1 MPDYT
6 QSFLDIG
13 GGRVNLLRGG
23 TGEPLLFLHGGGGG
37 GIWHPFLDKL
47 AQRFDVL
54 APEHPGYGQ
63 SETPPWLDTIA
74 DLAYFYLDVLKS
86 LDLERVHLVGH
97 SIGGWI
103 AAEIGV
109 RSTARL
115 KTLTLV
121 SSAGLH
127 LKNVPEI
134 DAFLQN
140 EEQGLRAVFHDQAV
154 ADRVLATP
162 PSPEQAD
169 IALKNR
175 FTTAKLI
182 WQPRGYNPHLYK
194 WLHRIDVPTLILWG
208 ESDRL
213 LPPAYAEEFHR
224 LIPGSKVTVFPACGH
239 LPNIEKPDVFVETV
253 SRFVAGAGP

>member
-1 MPDYT
+1 
-6 QSFLDIG
+6 
-13 GGRVNLLRGG
+13 
-23 TGEPLLFLHGGGGG
+23 
-37 GIWHPFLDKL
+37 
-47 AQRFDVL
+47 
-54 APEHPGYGQ
+54 
-63 SETPPWLDTIA
+63 
-74 DLAYFYLDVLKS
+74 
-86 LDLERVHLVGH
+86 VHLVGQ

-115 KTLTLV
+115 KTLALV
-121 SSAGLH
+121 SSAGIH
-127 LKNVPEI
+127 LKNVPQV

-140 EEQGLRAVFHDQAV
+140 EEQGLRAFFHDQAI
-154 ADRVLATP
+154 ADRLLAQP
-162 PSPEQAD
+162 RSPEQDD

-194 WLHRIDVPTLILWG
+194 WLHRIDVPSLILWG

-224 LIPGSKVTVFPACGH
+224 LIPGSRVTVLPACGH
-239 LPNIEKPDVFVETV
+239 LPNIEKPDEFVRAITG
-253 SRFVAGAGP
+253 FAGA